1 VFAGPDRGHAG
12 GVTRERDDVSAE
24 HLVCAN
30 CAHPVAEG
38 RCSICRAARSELH
51 ANRVSSYTLAVAVA
65 TLLLALLALIGAHL
79 S

>member
-1 VFAGPDRGHAG
+1 MLEGLR
-12 GVTRERDDVSAE
+12 TEDDVTCE
-24 HLVCAN
+24 HLVCAS

-51 ANRVSSYTLAVAVA
+51 ANRVSSYALALAVA
-65 TLLLALLALIGAHL
+65 TLLLAVFALLSTHL

>member
-1 VFAGPDRGHAG
+1 
-12 GVTRERDDVSAE
+12 
-24 HLVCAN
+24 VCAS

-51 ANRVSSYTLAVAVA
+51 ANRVSSYALALAVA
-65 TLLLALLALIGAHL
+65 TLLLAVLALLSTHL